1 MKWASLAFCLVLT
14 VPLCNGA
21 NPSAV
26 SVTPASGS
34 GLSQTFN
41 FVFTAPNGAADIY
54 ATYMEISVAGIGEPH
69 GCMVLYLNPANSAL
83 INSQPSPSGLILL
96 SDDNF
101 NQQGTVLMGSNQAVS
116 NSQCTISGSGGVPT
130 SSGNNLTVPVAITF
144 KPPFNGRKNIFGFA
158 ENRQAMNNG
167 SQLLGTWT
175 PSEPALVAVSI
186 ARNMGGGPS
195 PTTFPALFSDANG
208 ASDIQAVYL
217 VFTTGASQPA
227 TNACF
232 VAYVPASNQ
241 LYLFNDA
248 DNGVAPGSPI
258 TEGSTDTVQNS
269 RCILSGS
276 GGTATL
282 SGNNLTV
289 PVKLTFLAPDL
300 GVQQTMYGLVQ
311 RYESAPAAQSPWAN
325 LGTWTPT
332 APTG

>member
-1 MKWASLAFCLVLT
+1 MKWPSLVFCLVLT

-26 SVTPASGS
+26 SVSPASGS
-34 GLSQTFN
+34 GLSQVFN
-41 FVFTAPNGAADIY
+41 FVFMSPNGASDLYIMWMDI
-54 ATYMEISVAGIGEPH
+54 AIAGVGEPRS
-69 GCMVLYLNPANSAL
+69 CLFFYANPANPTFAHGDIGNFL
-83 INSQPSPSGLILL
+83 NLYT
-96 SDDNF
+96 DDNRDA
-101 NQQGTVLMGSNQAVS
+101 GTVQMGTNQTVS
-116 NSQCTISGSGGVPT
+116 NSQCTISGSGGLPT
-130 SSGNNLTVPVAITF
+130 VSGNNITVPVAITF
-144 KPPFNGRKNIFGFA
+144 KPAFNGKKNIFGFA
-158 ENRQAMNNG
+158 ENNQQMNSG
-167 SQLLGTWT
+167 SQLLGAWT

-186 ARNMGGGPS
+186 APNMGGGPG
-195 PTTFPALFSDANG
+195 PTTFPAVFSDANG

-300 GVQQTMYGLVQ
+300 GVQQTIYGLVQ